1 MILYATEV
9 ILIIATTLMHQSTLS
24 TNNFGNNH
32 IGQKY
37 QNFFLEFSGDYNG
50 LFGKFPTNRAKTRIC
65 VFGQSFHS
73 FDNFVTLKNKIWNF
87 ISSIDA
93 SDVSA
98 TADIICRRKSFQ
110 KLLENL
116 S

>member
-1 MILYATEV
+1 MQALRV
-9 ILIIATTLMHQSTLS
+9 F
-24 TNNFGNNH
+24 NNFVR
-32 IGQKY
+32 
-37 QNFFLEFSGDYNG
+37 
-50 LFGKFPTNRAKTRIC
+50 RAGGEETEKT
-65 VFGQSFHS
+65 Q
-73 FDNFVTLKNKIWNF
+73 IWNF

-93 SDVSA
+93 SDVSV